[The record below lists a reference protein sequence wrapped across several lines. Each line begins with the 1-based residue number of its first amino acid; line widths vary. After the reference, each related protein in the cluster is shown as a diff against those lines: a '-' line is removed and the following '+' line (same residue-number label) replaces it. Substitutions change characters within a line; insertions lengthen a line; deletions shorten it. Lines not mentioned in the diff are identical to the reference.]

1 MAHEREHGRVQR
13 RCARRDET
21 TSRAD
26 LEKPTINGTKFA
38 CPGRCRRKT
47 CGFSTSGDGALDHL
61 EQPAAQPKLHG
72 AATRFHEH
80 LHAGEAAATAP
91 TRACC
96 PACRVLRVEIRGS
109 GCKQRRARGAGD
121 EVTVSLSSSLLTTVP
136 SMAGRNLVAAP
147 TPSAAARTDAGAR
160 RRRAHARLQ
169 QPPPRLPLG
178 KTQTEAL
185 ACGRATTKQRPGVDG
200 K

>member
-72 AATRFHEH
+72 AATCFHEH
-80 LHAGEAAATAP
+80 LHAAAGAYLLGCLPRPPRRTSRIRVQAT
-91 TRACC
+91 
-96 PACRVLRVEIRGS
+96 
-109 GCKQRRARGAGD
+109 KRGAGD
-121 EVTVSLSSSLLTTVP
+121 EVAMSLKYSSLLTVP
-136 SMAGRNLVAAP
+136 SMAVPMRRRHVQEHLRRASNCVRRLAARLFDARSNGSEASSPRNPVAAT
-147 TPSAAARTDAGAR
+147 TP
-160 RRRAHARLQ
+160 
-169 QPPPRLPLG
+169 
-178 KTQTEAL
+178 
-185 ACGRATTKQRPGVDG
+185 
-200 K
+200 